1 MVWSVGRRGPSVL
14 LWLGVAGLA
23 TLDLSA
29 ASFPEP
35 RPATRSEAVTTL
47 CPPSASQ
54 GPCVRTRVI
63 ELATEARL
71 APLGIR
77 RAAAVLSR
85 SAPLMDERDFR
96 GPDDLH
102 IRYTTSPASLDRT
115 DPADG
120 SGNGVPDIVE
130 GVALG
135 AWQARGLLQRQLELP
150 RALVTDV
157 ALVELGDR
165 IDGYLIPGAD
175 DSWSLVLDATPLDGA
190 EGARRSAIRLYA
202 YAVARS
208 LSTMP
213 SRWAEAVAAWTVLSV
228 DGAPDAEATALLSQR
243 TRSLHAGLDADPGA
257 GDSLWLAFLEEAYG
271 LAAVRAT
278 IEDLGRLPPAL
289 ALDSAVRR
297 TTSDDLRAAF
307 REFHLWTVLVGDRAD
322 SRHFPFAAR
331 LASPTFATSA
341 EGLPALA
348 IRESAPV
355 APLGASHVLLVPD
368 ESHGGLHVRFEGD
381 ALASWDVDLVL
392 AAFGGALRRVPVSVG
407 PDGRG
412 EVTVPLPGVRDA
424 LLLVRNLSSSDD
436 GAHRY
441 SVTAFHEPRFPFEL
455 ASLEAAWTPEARGVL
470 VSWETTSEQSLVGFN
485 VVRADVE
492 SGLEVVINP
501 VWVPA
506 MGDRDEPAAYRF
518 LDPSADPERA
528 YAYRIEGVTN
538 EGIAAASRSV
548 LAPRR
553 VR

>member
-1 MVWSVGRRGPSVL
+1 
-14 LWLGVAGLA
+14 LWLGVVGLV

-35 RPATRSEAVTTL
+35 RPATRIEAVSTL
-47 CPPSASQ
+47 CPSSVPQ

-63 ELATEARL
+63 ELATEARP
-71 APLGIR
+71 APIGVR
-77 RAAAVLSR
+77 RAAALLSR
-85 SAPLMDERDFR
+85 SAPLVDERAFR

-102 IRYTTSPASLDRT
+102 IRYTTAPGSLDRT

-150 RALVTDV
+150 RVLVTDV

-175 DSWSLVLDATPLDGA
+175 ESWSLVLDATPVDGA

-243 TRSLHAGLDADPGA
+243 TRFLHAGLDADPVAGA
-257 GDSLWLAFLEEAYG
+257 GNALWLAFLEEAYG

-278 IEDLGRLPPAL
+278 IEDLGRLPPSL

-307 REFHLWTVLVGDRAD
+307 REFHLWAVLVGDRAD

-331 LASPTFATSA
+331 LAPPAFATSS

-368 ESHGGLHVRFEGD
+368 ESHGGLHLRFEGD
-381 ALASWDVDLVL
+381 ALASWDVDLLL
-392 AAFGGALRRVPVSVG
+392 AAYGGALRRVPVSVG

-424 LLLVRNLSSSDD
+424 MLLVRNLSSSDD

-455 ASLEAAWTPEARGVL
+455 ASLDAAWMPESRDVL

-485 VVRADVE
+485 VIRADVE
-492 SGLEVVINP
+492 SGLEVAINP
-501 VWVPA
+501 VWIPA

-518 LDPSADPERA
+518 LDHAADPERA
-528 YAYRIEGVTN
+528 YTYRIEGITN